1 MKKWGQLCSG
11 CLAII
16 KKKTTTNK
24 QIISTAKIKS
34 KNLQYPPLLYKL
46 N

>member
-1 MKKWGQLCSG
+1 MKKWDQLCSG

-16 KKKTTTNK
+16 KKQQQQTN
-24 QIISTAKIKS
+24 IISTAKIKS